1 MSDFK
6 KYSFSSASIA
16 ASWGKTWKTF
26 YHFLGVMCLPL
37 SSLHL
42 QLREAIIYKWRQ
54 YLKLPLQFLSSAC
67 SIESNLPM
75 HQTKKM
81 YCVLLCFSPFI
92 PSRQGSEAPR
102 VVLLPASALHPRWKQ
117 DHYSQSQEKF
127 SPESADRVVNYWQ
140 FIPNLVPQLRKRPIL
155 LQRVLNF

>member
-1 MSDFK
+1 MEIMVVLWYFK

-26 YHFLGVMCLPL
+26 YYFLRVMCLPL
-37 SSLHL
+37 TSLHI

-54 YLKLPLQFLSSAC
+54 YLMLPLQFLSSAC

-92 PSRQGSEAPR
+92 PR
-102 VVLLPASALHPRWKQ
+102 VVLLPASALHPSWKQ
-117 DHYSQSQEKF
+117 DHYSQSQETF
-127 SPESADRVVNYWQ
+127 SPESAGRVADYWQ
-140 FIPNLVPQLRKRPIL
+140 FIPNSVPQLRKRPIL
-155 LQRVLNF
+155 LQGVLNF